1 MALLALALPLLCV
14 SAVDYVSKLQQG
26 LGSAAIAAKDLDY
39 HRAIDKI
46 DELQAEV
53 STLRDGIDAR
63 FDRLES
69 IMAAALAPREA

>member
-46 DELQAEV
+46 DEL
-53 STLRDGIDAR
+53 STLLSEWPLKRGEPAT
-63 FDRLES
+63 
-69 IMAAALAPREA
+69 ATRENQGW